1 MTEIRKVA
9 STIPMVWSLEK
20 QEYIPEIGRG
30 DLALN
35 VDRIAPRLFEE
46 GVLVL
51 VDPAAAPKAE
61 SKQQKPPKESKSEPK
76 EE

>member
-9 STIPMVWSLEK
+9 STIEFVWSLEK
-20 QEYIPEIGRG
+20 QEYIPVVGEGEI
-30 DLALN
+30 DLN
-35 VDRIAPRLFEE
+35 VERINPRLFEE

-51 VDPAAAPKAE
+51 VDQAKPKA
-61 SKQQKPPKESKSEPK
+61 SKQQKPKAEPESK

>member
-9 STIPMVWSLEK
+9 STIEMVWSLEK
-20 QEYIPEIGRG
+20 QEYIPTIGSG
-30 DLALN
+30 DVLLN
-35 VDRIAPRLFEE
+35 VERIAPRLFEE

-51 VDPAAAPKAE
+51 VDGPTKAA
-61 SKQQKPPKESKSEPK
+61 SKKPPKPAPQ

>member
-9 STIPMVWSLEK
+9 ATIDMVWSLEK
-20 QEYIPEIGRG
+20 QEYIPEVGKG

-35 VDRIAPRLFEE
+35 VDRINPELFKQ

-51 VDPAAAPKAE
+51 VDSEAPKA
-61 SKQQKPPKESKSEPK
+61 SKQQKTSAAEEPK